1 MAKNKN
7 KAEQT
12 PATEDSDLYAKPKS
26 KRSTKSLVLAI
37 AIPVVGVTIFAG
49 GGYGIGFAIA
59 KLTKP
64 EIVEGL
70 DMDDEEIK
78 QLEDDTGDLLT
89 RYAKCKEEGKEPSEV
104 FTLDEICNIGA
115 LKFQALDNTMSLGF
129 GYAAAA
135 GNVSVLDVRNTTVRN
150 GNTYFEESVSKS
162 ASGVDVKVAERAY
175 QTGEDIK
182 VHEASFPK
190 GADAEHPSWKSDYK
204 TWEREAYKENYGKY
218 VDTLGI
224 YIVSSK
230 TILTDAVDGN
240 GNPLT
245 YIEKDENG
253 YTLQMEMDTVKTVP
267 RYVRRMHALSNSD
280 VNQFFYVHL
289 EYRLDLDLNLV
300 YSFVH
305 EQYAAALGTLT
316 AKTTGRMITYY
327 YTDQDYMIPDIKTPI
342 NYDLKGEKLP
352 TNDNFKR

>member
-1 MAKNKN
+1 MKKNRKN
-7 KAEQT
+7 
-12 PATEDSDLYAKPKS
+12 TEESSENLTENTQVSEESDLYAKPKAKKDKKPLILGLS
-26 KRSTKSLVLAI
+26 FGALGIVI
-37 AIPVVGVTIFAG
+37 GVG
-49 GGYGIGFAIA
+49 GGFGIA

-70 DMDDEEIK
+70 DMNEEEMK

-115 LKFQALDNTMSLGF
+115 LKFQALDNTMTLGF

-135 GNVSVLDVRNTTVRN
+135 GNVSVLDVRNTCIRN
-150 GNTYFEESVSKS
+150 GETYFEESISKS
-162 ASGVDVKVAERAY
+162 ASGVDIKVAERAY
-175 QTGEDIK
+175 ETGNDVK
-182 VHEASFPK
+182 VHEATFAK
-190 GADAEHPSWKSDYK
+190 GANAEHPTWKSDFK
-204 TWEREAYKENYGKY
+204 TWEREAYKDNYGKY

-230 TILTDAVDGN
+230 TILTN
-240 GNPLT
+240 HENT
-245 YIEKDENG
+245 YITKDENG

-267 RYVRRMHALSNSD
+267 RYVKRMHALSNSD

-289 EYRLDLDLNLV
+289 EYRLDLDLNLI
-300 YSFVH
+300 YSYVH

-327 YTDQDYMIPDIKTPI
+327 YTDQDYMIPDINTNI

-352 TNDNFKR
+352 KE